1 MKVLLAVDGSKSSL
15 KAVDCV
21 IDHAGWY
28 RTDPEVELI
37 TVHLPVPKL
46 PNLGKVVGK
55 SQIEKFYEEEG
66 DAALAAAKKKL
77 DAARVRYRARIL
89 VGPVAETIVKHAKAS
104 RSDLICVGPRGLSAL
119 GGFVLGSTTTKLLQ
133 IADRPV
139 LLAK

>member
-21 IDHAGWY
+21 IDHAEWY

-55 SQIEKFYEEEG
+55 SQIEKFYEE
-66 DAALAAAKKKL
+66 
-77 DAARVRYRARIL
+77 
-89 VGPVAETIVKHAKAS
+89 
-104 RSDLICVGPRGLSAL
+104 
-119 GGFVLGSTTTKLLQ
+119 
-133 IADRPV
+133 
-139 LLAK
+139 